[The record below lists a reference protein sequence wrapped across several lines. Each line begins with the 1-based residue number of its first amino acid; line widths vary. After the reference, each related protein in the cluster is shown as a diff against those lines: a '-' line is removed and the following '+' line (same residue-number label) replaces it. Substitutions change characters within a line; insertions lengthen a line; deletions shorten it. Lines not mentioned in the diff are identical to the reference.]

1 MAFLNENG
9 LHVLRECCDAL
20 YLKKTD
26 ASDIYLS
33 KTDAEQLPYLPLS
46 GGTMTGQIKQETFV
60 KENHYGYYNSKERCC
75 LYRANP
81 SPDPDHY
88 FPVIGMESV
97 SGSTLS
103 IGAVAGAK
111 DSEAGS
117 VMSFVYNP
125 KDNTNAS
132 NVRQIRMNIKQK
144 GIEAA
149 STSLASYDA
158 STSTFTPM
166 KVGSSESWVC
176 FNEKGIPVK
185 GKTIKAGT
193 KAASEITGMAVGDIY
208 IKYE

>member
-9 LHVLRECCDAL
+9 LHALRECCDAL

-33 KTDAEQLPYLPLS
+33 KEDAEKLPYLPLS
-46 GGTMTGQIKQETFV
+46 GGTMTGQIKQTSLD
-60 KENHYGYYNSKERCC
+60 KNSSYSYYNSKERCC

-81 SPDPDHY
+81 SRDSQHY

-97 SGSTLS
+97 NEGTLS
-103 IGAVAGAK
+103 IGAVAGAP
-111 DSEAGS
+111 DSEAGC

-125 KDNTNAS
+125 KNNAIAS

-185 GKTIKAGT
+185 GKTIKGGT
-193 KAASEITGMAVGDIY
+193 VAVSKVTGMVAGDIY

>member
-33 KTDAEQLPYLPLS
+33 KGDAEHLPYLPLS
-46 GGTMTGQIKQETFV
+46 GGTMTGQIKQTNLDESGS
-60 KENHYGYYNSKERCC
+60 YGYWNSKNTCC
-75 LYRANP
+75 LYRANA
-81 SPDPDHY
+81 SRDANHY

-97 SGSTLS
+97 NEGTLS

-111 DSEAGS
+111 DSEAGC

-125 KDNTNAS
+125 KDNITAS
-132 NVRQIRMNIKQK
+132 NVKQIRMNIKQK

-149 STSLASYDA
+149 STSLASYNVN
-158 STSTFTPM
+158 TSTFTPM
-166 KVGSSESWVC
+166 EVGSSESWVY
-176 FNEKGIPVK
+176 FDEKGIPVK

-193 KAASEITGMAVGDIY
+193 KAASDITGMAAGDIY

>member
-9 LHVLRECCDAL
+9 LHALRECCDAL

-33 KTDAEQLPYLPLS
+33 KTDAKQLPYLPLS
-46 GGTMTGQIKQETFV
+46 GGTMTGQIKRTEYD
-60 KENHYGYYNSKERCC
+60 ENGSYTYYKSKDTCF
-75 LYRANP
+75 LYRSNP
-81 SPDPDHY
+81 KKDESHY

-97 SGSTLS
+97 NEGTLS
-103 IGAVAGAK
+103 IGAVAG
-111 DSEAGS
+111 DPGSEAGC

-125 KDNTNAS
+125 KNNTTAS

-149 STSLASYDA
+149 STSLASYNVN
-158 STSTFTPM
+158 TSTFTPM
-166 KVGSSESWVC
+166 TVGSSESWVY

-193 KAASEITGMAVGDIY
+193 GTAPKTGMAVGDIY

>member
-9 LHVLRECCDAL
+9 LHILRECCDAL

-33 KTDAEQLPYLPLS
+33 KGDAEHLPYLPLS
-46 GGTMTGQIKQETFV
+46 GGTMTGQIKQTNLDESGS
-60 KENHYGYYNSKERCC
+60 YGYWNSKNTCC
-75 LYRANP
+75 LYRANA
-81 SPDPDHY
+81 SRDANHY

-97 SGSTLS
+97 NEGTLS
-103 IGAVAGAK
+103 IGAVAGEPG
-111 DSEAGS
+111 SEAGC

-125 KDNTNAS
+125 KDNVTVS

-149 STSLASYDA
+149 STSLASYNA
-158 STSTFTPM
+158 GTSTFTPM
-166 KVGSSESWVC
+166 KVGSSESWVY
-176 FNEKGIPVK
+176 FNEKGVPVK
-185 GKTIKAGT
+185 GKTIKCGT
-193 KAASEITGMAVGDIY
+193 GTAPTTGMAVGDIY

>member
-46 GGTMTGQIKQETFV
+46 GGTMTGQIKRTEYD
-60 KENHYGYYNSKERCC
+60 KNGSYSYYKSKDTCF
-75 LYRANP
+75 LYRSNP
-81 SPDPDHY
+81 SPDSSHY

-97 SGSTLS
+97 NGSTLS
-103 IGAVAGAK
+103 IGAVAGDK

-117 VMSFVYNP
+117 TMSFVYNP
-125 KDNTNAS
+125 QDNASAS

-149 STSLASYDA
+149 STSLASYNA
-158 STSTFTPM
+158 STSNFTPM
-166 KVGSSESWVC
+166 TVGSSDSWVY
-176 FNEKGIPVK
+176 FNEKGVPVK
-185 GKTIKAGT
+185 GKTIKCGT
-193 KAASEITGMAVGDIY
+193 GIAPTTGMAVGDIY